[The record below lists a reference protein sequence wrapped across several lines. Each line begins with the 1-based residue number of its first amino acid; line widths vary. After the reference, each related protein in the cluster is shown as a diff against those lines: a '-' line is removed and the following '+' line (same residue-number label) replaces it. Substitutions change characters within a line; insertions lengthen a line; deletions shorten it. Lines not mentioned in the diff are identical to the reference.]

1 MDTKKM
7 MVIAVVAVLAVAA
20 VGVVL
25 LYQKDDGNDD
35 PLASASW
42 DEIVEMANGQSVV
55 MGFYA
60 DTYCVDFFNT
70 VLKPRALSEYGVTVT
85 YESYGPLAAGTSKTE
100 MDNGVDTNG
109 SFDLI
114 WGNIQPLGI
123 LIPDGEYKYMY
134 DENWVDKM
142 PNSQYLTDSAE
153 QIAFLGVPGYKAG
166 TAAEFSGGQTLM
178 VYNTDYN
185 TDTVK
190 IGTNTIKIP
199 YNCVVL
205 LTAGAVSGFL
215 KVAPATTTTGDDW
228 DGSTKIATTGITSS
242 AALVS
247 ALNSAT
253 AVDIDS
259 VRSII
264 KTADSDSTVKGNL
277 LYGLPTDFTTLLEW
291 AKIYK
296 GQFTYPDP
304 NNTSSAFHTD
314 LLLQAMIFELTWNN
328 ETAKTGWKVA
338 ADKDANFNRVQNLID
353 TGAIKNEA
361 DYITHFGYLFE
372 YLEDLH
378 PYTSRGANFYI
389 SSGAI
394 TPVNNTMVGNA
405 ATDKDFSDATVMIA
419 LTTCTALDMRTS
431 LYTYDYGTFTLDTGV
446 NTQYYLSIPKN
457 SSSKAGAM
465 VVANLFLD
473 PEIQAL
479 WYQMTGNVYNIDVN
493 KTAPSD
499 GNSDGNIGTIYDEYF
514 GYTASWTKYLPKDRV
529 DEVTKNG
536 ILTGILGITAAAWE
550 SKIGVLS
557 P

>member
-1 MDTKKM
+1 MDSKKI

-20 VGVVL
+20 VGVVF

-42 DEIVEMANGQSVV
+42 DEIVAMANGQDVV

-60 DTYCVDFFNT
+60 DTYCVDFFDN
-70 VLKPRALSEYGVTVT
+70 VLKPKALSEYGVRIS
-85 YESYGPLAAGTSKTE
+85 YSSYGPVAANTSKLE
-100 MDNGVDTNG
+100 MDSGVDSNG
-109 SFDLI
+109 SYDLI

-123 LIPDGEYKYMY
+123 LLPNGEYKYMY
-134 DENWVDKM
+134 GENWVDKM

-153 QIAFLGVPGYKAG
+153 QIAFLGVPGYMAG

-178 VYNTDYN
+178 VFNTDYN
-185 TDTVK
+185 AKAVK
-190 IGTNTIKIP
+190 IGANTIDIP

-215 KVAPATTTTGDDW
+215 KVAPATTGTGDDW
-228 DGSTKIATTGITSS
+228 NGSTKIATAGITSS

-259 VRSII
+259 VRDVIT
-264 KTADSDSTVKGNL
+264 TADPNDTVKGNL

-291 AKIYK
+291 AKIYR

-304 NNTSSAFHTD
+304 NNANSAFHTD
-314 LLLQAMIFELTWNN
+314 LLFQAMIYELDWNA
-328 ETAKTGWKVA
+328 AKNGWKVA
-338 ADKDANFNRVQNLID
+338 DDKNANFNRVQDLINS
-353 TGAIKNEA
+353 GAIKTEA

-389 SSGAI
+389 PTSAI

-405 ATDKDFSDATVMIA
+405 ATDKDYSDATVMIA

-446 NTQYYLSIPKN
+446 NSQYYLSIPKN
-457 SSSKAGAM
+457 SGSKAGAM

-479 WYQMTGNVYNIDVN
+479 WYKMTGNVYNIDVN
-493 KTAPSD
+493 KTAPTD
-499 GNSDGNIGTIYDEYF
+499 GNADGTIGSIYDEYF
-514 GYTASWTKYLPKDRV
+514 GYTATWTKYLPKDRV
-529 DEVTKNG
+529 EEVTKNG
-536 ILTGILGITAAAWE
+536 ILTGILGLTGAAWE